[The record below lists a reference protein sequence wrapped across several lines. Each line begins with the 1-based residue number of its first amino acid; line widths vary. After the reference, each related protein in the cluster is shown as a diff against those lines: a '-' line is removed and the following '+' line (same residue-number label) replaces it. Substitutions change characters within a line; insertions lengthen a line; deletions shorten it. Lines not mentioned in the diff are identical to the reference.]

1 MSLILKPER
10 KKPAEK
16 ELVVVALRDT
26 VVFPGSEATLTF
38 GRTQSVEAISW
49 AHKEK
54 EKVFLVCQK
63 NPRINNPSQNDLYRV
78 GTIVELENVLRSGK
92 AIYVIVR
99 GLDRAR
105 LDSLSKDK
113 PFLIGKI
120 TPLPD
125 AEISSSEDIH
135 TLAGLLVEQLRK
147 AIALGK
153 IIDPQVLGDLSS
165 KNPQELVN
173 RVAMTLEIAGKDK
186 QSLLEIDD
194 LARRAKKTIEYL
206 AQEIKVLELDQQIS
220 SKAQDK
226 FDKSMREAILRQRR
240 EMIDRELGKM
250 GGAKATD
257 PEIEKLRKK
266 IIGSKMPKKVA
277 EKAKSELSRLA
288 KMSPMNPESGYI
300 YSYLEWLTD
309 IPWAKKSKSNL
320 DIKKAQKI
328 LDQDHYGL
336 EKIKERILEHL
347 AVIQLQDKQKEN
359 VSSPTILCFIG
370 PPGVGKT
377 SVGKSIAR
385 AMGRKF
391 TRVSLGGLRD
401 EAEIRGHR
409 RTYVGALPGRL
420 IQGMKEAGTINPVFM
435 LDEIDKVGN
444 DFRGDPSAALLEA
457 LDPEQN
463 KEFSDHYLG
472 VPYDLSQVFFI
483 TTGNVL
489 DTIPPALRDR
499 MEIIRFPGY
508 TDEEKYHIAKDYLWS
523 KEAQGRG
530 LGKNKFEPTT
540 AAYSEIIDRYT
551 REAGV
556 RQLQREMARLAR
568 KLARKI
574 AEGKKVSKRI
584 TVAQVRSLFGPAQFS
599 KVTADSQD
607 EVGKATG
614 LAWTQAGGE
623 ILFIEVALM
632 PGKGKILLTGK
643 LGEVMKESCQAAI
656 SYVRSHWQTYKL
668 DKDFA
673 EKIDIHVHVPEGAVP
688 KDGPSA
694 GVAIASAV
702 ISALTD
708 KPLKHDVGMT
718 GEITLRG
725 RVLEIGGVKEKV
737 LAAHRAGLKT
747 VILPKNNK
755 KDLEDI
761 PTKIKKEMKFV
772 FADQLDQVLKEA
784 LVFRRKQR
792 TTKK

>member
-16 ELVVVALRDT
+16 EMVVVALRDT
-26 VVFPGSEATLTF
+26 VVFPGTEATLTF
-38 GRTQSVEAISW
+38 GRAQSVEAISR

-63 NPRINNPSQNDLYRV
+63 NPRTNNPSQDDLHQV
-78 GTIVELENVLRSGK
+78 GTIVELENILRSGK

-120 TPLPD
+120 TLLPD
-125 AEISSSEDIH
+125 AETSSSEDIH

-165 KNPQELVN
+165 ENPQELVN
-173 RVAMTLEIAGKDK
+173 RVAMVLEIAGKDK

-206 AQEIKVLELDQQIS
+206 VQEIKVLELDQQIS

-250 GGAKATD
+250 GGTKATD

-320 DIKKAQKI
+320 NIKKAQKI

-420 IQGMKEAGTINPVFM
+420 IQGMKEAGTVNPVFM

-530 LGKNKFEPTT
+530 LGKNKFELTT
-540 AAYSEIIDRYT
+540 AAYIEIIDRYT

-702 ISALTD
+702 ISALTG

-747 VILPKNNK
+747 VILPKSNK

-784 LVFRRKQR
+784 LVFRRKQKA
-792 TTKK
+792 TKK

>member
-1 MSLILKPER
+1 M
-10 KKPAEK
+10 
-16 ELVVVALRDT
+16 
-26 VVFPGSEATLTF
+26 
-38 GRTQSVEAISW
+38 
-49 AHKEK
+49 
-54 EKVFLVCQK
+54 
-63 NPRINNPSQNDLYRV
+63 
-78 GTIVELENVLRSGK
+78 
-92 AIYVIVR
+92 
-99 GLDRAR
+99 DRAR
-105 LDSLSKDK
+105 LNSLSKDK

-120 TPLPD
+120 TSLPGV
-125 AEISSSEDIH
+125 ETSSSEDIH
-135 TLAGLLVEQLRK
+135 ALAGLLVEQLRK
-147 AIALGK
+147 AMALGK
-153 IIDPQVLGDLSS
+153 IIDPQALGNLSS
-165 KNPQELVN
+165 ENPQELVN
-173 RVAMTLEIAGKDK
+173 RVAMILEIAGKDK

-194 LARRAKKTIEYL
+194 LVRRAKKTIEYL
-206 AQEIKVLELDQQIS
+206 VQEIKVLELDQQIS

-250 GGAKATD
+250 GGTKATD

-266 IIGSKMPKKVA
+266 IIGGKMPKKVA

-347 AVIQLQDKQKEN
+347 AVIQLQAKQKEN

-385 AMGRKF
+385 AMGRQF

-420 IQGMKEAGTINPVFM
+420 IQGMKEAGTVNPVFM

-530 LGKNKFEPTT
+530 LGKNKFELTT
-540 AAYSEIIDRYT
+540 AAYIEIIDRYT

-568 KLARKI
+568 KLARRI

-584 TVAQVRSLFGPAQFS
+584 TVAQVRSLFGSAQFS

-656 SYVRSHWQTYKL
+656 SYVRSHWQTYQL
-668 DKDFA
+668 DKGFA
-673 EKIDIHVHVPEGAVP
+673 EKIDIHVHVPEGAVS

-702 ISALTD
+702 ISALTG

-747 VILPKNNK
+747 VVLPKNNK

-761 PTKIKKEMKFV
+761 PTKIKKEMKFI

-784 LVFRRKQR
+784 LSGSKKQ
-792 TTKK
+792 KL

>member
-10 KKPAEK
+10 EKPAQTQMP
-16 ELVVVALRDT
+16 VVALRDT
-26 VVFPGSEATLTF
+26 VVFPGAEATLTF
-38 GRTQSVEAISW
+38 GRPHSVEAINW
-49 AHKEK
+49 AYKEK

-63 NPRINNPSQNDLYRV
+63 NPRVNDPGQDDLYQV

-92 AIYVIVR
+92 AVYVIVR
-99 GLDRAR
+99 GLGRAK
-105 LDSLSKDK
+105 LTSLLENK
-113 PFLIGKI
+113 PFLVGRV
-120 TPLPD
+120 TALS
-125 AEISSSEDIH
+125 ASETSESEDVH
-135 TLAGLLVEQLRK
+135 ALAGLLVEQLRK
-147 AIALGK
+147 AMTLGK
-153 IIDPQVLGDLSS
+153 VIDPQALGNLSS
-165 KNPQELVN
+165 ENPQELVN
-173 RVAMTLEIAGKDK
+173 RVAMILEIAGKDK
-186 QSLLEIDD
+186 QSLLEVDD
-194 LARRAKKTIEYL
+194 LGKRAKKTIEYL
-206 AQEIKVLELDQQIS
+206 VQEIKVLELDQQIS

-250 GGAKATD
+250 GTKAAD

-266 IIGSKMPKKVA
+266 IADSKMPKKVA
-277 EKAKSELSRLA
+277 EKAKSELSRLT

-300 YSYLEWLTD
+300 HSYLEWLTD
-309 IPWAKKSKSNL
+309 IPWVKKSKSNL
-320 DIKKAQKI
+320 DIKKAKKI

-336 EKIKERILEHL
+336 ENIKERILEHL
-347 AVIQLQDKQKEN
+347 AVIQLQAKQKEN
-359 VSSPTILCFIG
+359 ISSPTILCFIG

-385 AMGRKF
+385 AMGRRF
-391 TRVSLGGLRD
+391 VRISLGGLHD

-420 IQGMKEAGTINPVFM
+420 IQAMKEAKTINPVFM

-499 MEIIRFPGY
+499 MEVIRFPGY
-508 TDEEKYHIAKDYLWS
+508 TDEEKYHIAKDYLWP
-523 KEAQGRG
+523 KEVQGQG
-530 LGKNKFEPTT
+530 LGKDKFELTG
-540 AAYSEIIDRYT
+540 AVYKEIIDRYT

-584 TVAQVRSLFGPAQFS
+584 SVAQVRALFGPAQFS
-599 KVTADSQD
+599 KTAADSQD

-668 DKDFA
+668 AKDFA
-673 EKIDIHVHVPEGAVP
+673 EKIDIHVHVPEGAVA

-702 ISALTD
+702 VSALTG
-708 KPLKHDVGMT
+708 KSLKHNVGMT

-761 PTKIKKEMKFV
+761 PAKIKKEMKLI
-772 FADQLDQVLKEA
+772 FADQLNQVLKEA
-784 LVFRRKQR
+784 LSGSKK
-792 TTKK
+792 TKTPK